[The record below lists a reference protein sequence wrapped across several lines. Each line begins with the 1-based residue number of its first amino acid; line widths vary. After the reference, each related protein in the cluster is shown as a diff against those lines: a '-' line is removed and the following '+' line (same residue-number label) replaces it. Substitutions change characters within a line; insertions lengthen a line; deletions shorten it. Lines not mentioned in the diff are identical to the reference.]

1 MKFEIP
7 QHIAALYK
15 RQESLRFIYEN
26 VLQVVMDY
34 NKILSSLSD
43 EERLL
48 FKQRLYVVEKKI
60 APGLSKLT
68 WAADIG
74 DEYIAECSACTA
86 ELQDFLDDYKT
97 CNYQIVAICEKIC
110 DTPLINLQ
118 INQAYDLRDLILDMY
133 TYRNK
138 IISQLV
144 GFYQDTVRYIIV
156 VYEGF
161 ESQMAS
167 VSYFLYYLMV
177 FLCSYYHFFFL
188 LSWLF

>member
-7 QHIAALYK
+7 QHISALFK

-34 NKILSSLSD
+34 NKILASLSD

-48 FKQRLYVVEKKI
+48 FRQLLYVVEKKI

-68 WAADIG
+68 WTADIG

-110 DTPLINLQ
+110 DTPIINLQ
-118 INQAYDLRDLILDMY
+118 ISQAYDLRDLIWDMY
-133 TYRNK
+133 NYRSNTV
-138 IISQLV
+138 SELV
-144 GFYQDTVRYIIV
+144 KHYQDIVRYIIV

-161 ESQMAS
+161 ENHMAN
-167 VSYFLYYLMV
+167 VSCL
-177 FLCSYYHFFFL
+177 
-188 LSWLF
+188 